1 MPAIKRIEEI
11 AAKWARVTPGR
22 ADDYRAGVEDPSVDW
37 QGPTAA
43 AQDRWS
49 DGVSR
54 AAAEGTFARGV
65 NEAGTDKWRR
75 MTIAKG
81 VPRWPAGVRE
91 AEDEYRA
98 GFGPYRDII
107 ERTTLPPRGPRGDPG
122 NIERVRVLAA
132 ALHEARVRG

>member
-1 MPAIKRIEEI
+1 MPRIKSVTEI

-22 ADDYRAGVEDPSVDW
+22 ADDYKAGVADTAVDW
-37 QGPTAA
+37 AGPTAA
-43 AQDRWS
+43 AQDRWA

-54 AAAEGTFARGV
+54 AAAEGTFAAGV

-75 MTIAKG
+75 LTLSKG
-81 VPRWPAGVRE
+81 VARWAPGVRE
-91 AEDEYRA
+91 AQDEYAA